1 MIEDQHDKE
10 GENEGRKKNGNFPRI
25 VAHPCLFALT
35 FNNLFLPQLKDLSL
49 LFSITNFTLIGA

>member
-1 MIEDQHDKE
+1 MIEDQHDKG

-35 FNNLFLPQLKDLSL
+35 FNNLFLPQLRDLSL
-49 LFSITNFTLIGA
+49 LFAITILN